1 MDLILVLP
9 GLVFAG
15 VCLAAF
21 RWPDGIYRRTA
32 IYGLG
37 SIVGALALALIASLA
52 LGPNSGLGLAVLLYG
67 FWVLAVLVSAAA
79 LVGATSRHCWNAL
92 RR

>member
-1 MDLILVLP
+1 MEHVLVLP

-15 VCLAAF
+15 VCFAAF
-21 RWPDGIYRRTA
+21 RRPDGVYRRTA

-37 SIVGALALALIASLA
+37 SIFGALALALLASLV
-52 LGPNSGLGLAVLLYG
+52 LGPHSGLGLAILFYG
-67 FWVLAVLVSAAA
+67 FGFLAILAGAAA
-79 LVGATSRHCWNAL
+79 LAGATARHFWNAL